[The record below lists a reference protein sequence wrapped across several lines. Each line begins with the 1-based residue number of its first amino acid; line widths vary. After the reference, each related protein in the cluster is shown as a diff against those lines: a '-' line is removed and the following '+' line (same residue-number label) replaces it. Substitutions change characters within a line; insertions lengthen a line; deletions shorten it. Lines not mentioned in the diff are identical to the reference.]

1 MKVRHSD
8 EAETRHRRK
17 DANHIGMK
25 PKLGANTKAKAG
37 RGSRA
42 SGTGTKPKLGTNT
55 KVKVRHRNEAE
66 SRHRHIDANQA

>member
-25 PKLGANTKAKAG
+25 PKLG
-37 RGSRA
+37 
-42 SGTGTKPKLGTNT
+42 TNT

-66 SRHRHIDANQA
+66 CRHRHIDANQA